1 MSLPMSPVSPIN
13 TTTSTS
19 TTTTPLSPPSL
30 IENSSHPLS
39 TSISNNS
46 ITSDS
51 SLDSNTSTSSTT
63 TTTNYGTKTP
73 SGNARIFNCTLCQR
87 AFTREEHLT
96 RHTLST
102 HNKLKPFTCGIC
114 SRPFSR
120 RDLLLRHA
128 KIYIKEVKL
137 PSVGLERAINT
148 ATKIMTVKVVP
159 IPILIRPIRMVR
171 NKNRKMT
178 RKKD

>member
-1 MSLPMSPVSPIN
+1 MSPVSPIN

-30 IENSSHPLS
+30 IEHSSHPLS

-63 TTTNYGTKTP
+63 ITTTNYGTKTP